1 MRINS
6 LTCLRDLVYLVDVH
20 QFVALRDISICGI
33 VVQVLGFK
41 ILMFWE
47 LKRLP
52 WFWDKLLYKKEK
64 FKQDKRILIMR
75 LMAQYILEV

>member
-20 QFVALRDISICGI
+20 QFVALRDIYICGI

-41 ILMFWE
+41 ILMF
-47 LKRLP
+47 
-52 WFWDKLLYKKEK
+52 
-64 FKQDKRILIMR
+64 
-75 LMAQYILEV
+75 